1 MPETAKP
8 VRPLRGEIGKLAKSR
23 ANKGNADMTKTK
35 TSSPAPAMIESPAA
49 PVAATAKIEPAKG
62 NMFSDYSRTVAKDI
76 AAKADL
82 LSLAKQRLAHAAD
95 LFADGRAK
103 NGEAAEVANTGA
115 LPIYQGRIAGLF
127 SNAEVSAV
135 LGDIFGYKPKSNGE
149 PGKTPA
155 GEGEALRK
163 RIVRAV
169 AAYEYSTGQ
178 DDGGKFFAGLPADEI
193 GQVCRELDR
202 GHISLFTAYERFADI
217 RKEHTARTEQAFN
230 PKHIESLCDSL
241 AKLDAASII
250 KGNPELL
257 SAYAALAALIEAI
270 GEAGALIED

>member
-1 MPETAKP
+1 
-8 VRPLRGEIGKLAKSR
+8 
-23 ANKGNADMTKTK
+23 MTKTK
-35 TSSPAPAMIESPAA
+35 TKTPAPEVATATPAMIEVAVGNAIESPAET
-49 PVAATAKIEPAKG
+49 PKATAQPAKG
-62 NMFSDYSRTVAKDI
+62 NMFADYSRTVAKDI

-95 LFADGRAK
+95 LFADGKAK

-169 AAYEYSTGQ
+169 AAFEYSTGQ

-193 GQVCRELDR
+193 EQVCLELDR

-241 AKLDAASII
+241 AKPEAVSII

-257 SAYAALAALIEAI
+257 SAYAALAAMIAAI
-270 GEAGALIED
+270 GEAGAEA